1 MHAAR
6 LGARMHAY
14 NGTACD
20 QAGYMHA
27 CMHASRTCWHAVC
40 VCTRPVGCGRTFACP
55 LFKLLT
61 AFWSANSSIGSRLT
75 NFFSTSA
82 YSLFCKIP
90 NTERQSSLVYTG
102 TRRVRG
108 ALAGNADR
116 VLCMLARKLLC
127 PASAPSIA
135 SEVSAACVSWL
146 WCGGGPLISCTST
159 ATGCRPLSRTASSML
174 PACNAVKPHS
184 RSSAAASGS
193 ASLSAASICMPSA
206 PVCATLMHAAASWSA
221 AWLPN
226 NSLQRC
232 GRLRRSR
239 GYDAVARLTGV
250 RRRAVRADGRAAL
263 SSRECG
269 RRRRPATADAP
280 CMHQALPTV
289 ISVGASIQ
297 CPRRLAASSGPL
309 HLAAAVTPH
318 SET

>member
-1 MHAAR
+1 MSRGITAAGSYGKLCSISSAADSCASPALADSR
-6 LGARMHAY
+6 RCPGGACL
-14 NGTACD
+14 N
-20 QAGYMHA
+20 
-27 CMHASRTCWHAVC
+27 SPC
-40 VCTRPVGCGRTFACP
+40 VDRHTMGVSLRNDTLLVMPPGSGVTWLTNFACP

-226 NSLQRC
+226 NVS
-232 GRLRRSR
+232 
-239 GYDAVARLTGV
+239 
-250 RRRAVRADGRAAL
+250 
-263 SSRECG
+263 
-269 RRRRPATADAP
+269 
-280 CMHQALPTV
+280 
-289 ISVGASIQ
+289 
-297 CPRRLAASSGPL
+297 
-309 HLAAAVTPH
+309 
-318 SET
+318 